1 MELKIQLSDPG
12 WEAFAVFYFLMQ
24 FVEIRSCKCLAY
36 FRHTFDAFFHSFG
49 CLKHRSG
56 RAAAAVSVAVAD
68 QDIVVDVLVLVAVP
82 SAHDGIRVQHS
93 VVCGKEARL
102 RLSDAERCDHMRE
115 NFASVDSFPVHGIVR
130 HFVKLVPCQ
139 LCRHEVV
146 DSAFFQNL
154 RHGSGVSKDIR
165 QPQDLVVH
173 AELFFEKAFSEQ
185 ELAHEGLS

>member
-24 FVEIRSCKCLAY
+24 FVEIRSRKCLAY
-36 FRHTFDAFFHSFG
+36 FRHALDAFFHSFG

-56 RAAAAVSVAVAD
+56 RAAAAVPVAITD
-68 QDIVVDVLVLVAVP
+68 QNIVVDILILIAVP
-82 SAHDGIRVQHS
+82 AAHDCIRMQHA
-93 VVCGKEARL
+93 VVCRKEAGL
-102 RLSDAERCDHMRE
+102 RLADAERCDHMRE

-154 RHGSGVSKDIR
+154 RHGSAVSKDIR

>member
-24 FVEIRSCKCLAY
+24 FVEIRSRKCLAY
-36 FRHTFDAFFHSFG
+36 FRHTFDAFFHTLG
-49 CLKHRSG
+49 CLEHRSG
-56 RAAAAVSVAVAD
+56 RTAAAVSVAVAD

-82 SAHDGIRVQHS
+82 SAHDRVRVQHT
-93 VVCGKEARL
+93 VVCRKEAGL
-102 RLSDAERCDHMRE
+102 RLADAERCDHMGE
-115 NFASVDSFPVHGIVR
+115 DFASVDTLPVHRIVR
-130 HFVKLVPCQ
+130 HFVELVPCQ

-154 RHGSGVSKDIR
+154 RHRCAVSEDIR

-173 AELFFEKAFSEQ
+173 AKLFFEKAFSEQ
-185 ELAHEGLS
+185 KLAHEGLS

>member
-1 MELKIQLSDPG
+1 
-12 WEAFAVFYFLMQ
+12 MQ
-24 FVEIRSCKCLAY
+24 HA
-36 FRHTFDAFFHSFG
+36 
-49 CLKHRSG
+49 
-56 RAAAAVSVAVAD
+56 
-68 QDIVVDVLVLVAVP
+68 
-82 SAHDGIRVQHS
+82 
-93 VVCGKEARL
+93 VVCRKEAGL
-102 RLSDAERCDHMRE
+102 RLADAERCDHMRE

-154 RHGSGVSKDIR
+154 RHGSAVSKDIR